1 MLSVDISNRS
11 EFFVTGAAFHP
22 ATSFVAERLMQEQL
36 YEVVMVHYSPVWCPH
51 GVTIFLCHRISA
63 DTTQHSVVSSS

>member
-1 MLSVDISNRS
+1 MQMLSVDISNRS

-36 YEVVMVHYSPVWCPH
+36 YEVVMVMVMVMVKMSLV
-51 GVTIFLCHRISA
+51 VLLLV
-63 DTTQHSVVSSS
+63 SVKMIRHT